1 MAKIR
6 TSIFEML
13 LNELLEGKTLYDDN
27 GVDTIIVDKVR
38 FHPKS
43 NTVFASNIDGDTYS
57 FFIDDTIDI
66 EMTNGVS
73 NVLDKTKIK
82 KLQNKPRF
90 E

>member
-1 MAKIR
+1 MSKIR

-13 LNELLEGKTLYDDN
+13 LNELLKGKTLYDDD
-27 GVDTIIVDKVR
+27 GIDSIIVDKVR

-43 NTVFASNIDGDTYS
+43 NTVFATNTSGETYS
-57 FFIDDTIDI
+57 FFIDDTIDV
-66 EMTNGVS
+66 EMVDGVS
-73 NVLDKTKIK
+73 DVLDISKIK

>member
-1 MAKIR
+1 MSKIR

-13 LNELLEGKTLYDDN
+13 LNELLTGKTLYGDD
-27 GVDTIIVDKVR
+27 GIESIIVDNVR

-43 NTVFASNIDGDTYS
+43 NTVFASNSDGDTYS

-66 EMTNGVS
+66 EMNSTIE

-82 KLQNKPRF
+82 KLQNKPKF

>member
-1 MAKIR
+1 MAKTR

-13 LNELLEGKTLYDDN
+13 LNELLKGKTLYDDN
-27 GVDTIIVDKVR
+27 GVDNIVVDKVR

-43 NTVFASNIDGDTYS
+43 NTVFASNTSGDTYS
-57 FFIDDTIDI
+57 FFIDDTIDV
-66 EMTNGVS
+66 EMTDGVS
-73 NVLDKTKIK
+73 DILDKGKIK

>member
-1 MAKIR
+1 MGKIR

-13 LNELLEGKTLYDDN
+13 LNELLVGKTIYDDN
-27 GVDTIIVDKVR
+27 GIDNILINNIR

-43 NTVFASNIDGDTYS
+43 NTVFASNISGDTYS

-66 EMTNGVS
+66 EMDDAIE
-73 NVLDKTKIK
+73 NVLDKAKIK

>member
-13 LNELLEGKTLYDDN
+13 LNELLKGKTLYGDD
-27 GVDTIIVDKVR
+27 GVESILVDNVR

-43 NTVFASNIDGDTYS
+43 NTVFASNTTGDTYS
-57 FFIDDTIDI
+57 FFIDDTIDL
-66 EMTNGVS
+66 EMSEAITD
-73 NVLDKTKIK
+73 VLDKSKIK
-82 KLQNKPRF
+82 RLQNKPRF